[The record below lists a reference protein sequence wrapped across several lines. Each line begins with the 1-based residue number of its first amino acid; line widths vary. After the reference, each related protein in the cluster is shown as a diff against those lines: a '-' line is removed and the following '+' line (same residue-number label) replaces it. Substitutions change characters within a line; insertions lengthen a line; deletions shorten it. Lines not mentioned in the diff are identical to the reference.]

1 MSRRRG
7 LLAGTF
13 DKTARWSESLDQR
26 GSISTQG
33 LLMASFRW
41 WRHLVQEQ
49 WSAAALLQAKFKQ
62 RQVAM
67 SCSMLQE
74 AAYGSWTLRRFTR

>member
-26 GSISTQG
+26 GSIFTCYS
-33 LLMASFRW
+33 LMASFRR
-41 WRHLVQEQ
+41 WRNFVQEQ
-49 WSAAALLQAKFKQ
+49 WSAAALLQA
-62 RQVAM
+62 
-67 SCSMLQE
+67 
-74 AAYGSWTLRRFTR
+74 